1 MATVKTAIS
10 IQEKLFEEINHLA
23 KEMQMPRSKLIA
35 LAVEEF
41 INRRENRRIWAAL
54 NEVYADAPDSGDEAL
69 HKDMQRKHRR
79 LVEGQW

>member
-10 IQEKLFEEINHLA
+10 MQEPLFEEINRLA
-23 KEMQMPRSKLIA
+23 KELQMPRSKLIA

-41 INRRENRRIWAAL
+41 INRRENRRILAAL
-54 NEVYADAPDSGDEAL
+54 NEVYADAPNSGDEAL
-69 HKDMQRKHRR
+69 RKGMQRKHRQ